1 MKTITVR
8 NIPDDLYRDLRRLA
22 EQNRRSLQ
30 QQTLVLL
37 ERARLSRLG
46 SPVQRA
52 AEIRRRLAGRALGNT
67 VDEVREERDR

>member
-8 NIPDDLYRDLRRLA
+8 NIPDDLYQDLRRLA
-22 EQNRRSLQ
+22 DDNRRSLQ

-46 SPVQRA
+46 SPTKRA
-52 AEIRRRLAGRALGNT
+52 AAIRSRLAGRVLGNT
-67 VDEVREERDR
+67 VAEVRSERAR